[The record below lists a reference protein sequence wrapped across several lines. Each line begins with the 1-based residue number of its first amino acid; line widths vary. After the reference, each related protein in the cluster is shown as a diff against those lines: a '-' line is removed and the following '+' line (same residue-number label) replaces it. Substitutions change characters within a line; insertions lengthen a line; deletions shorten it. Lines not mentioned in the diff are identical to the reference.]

1 MVFREFRLGCF
12 PETYKKSDLF
22 YSIAATLHATIRSK
36 LFAAIKIEGSMMRY
50 RNLAG
55 TDIAV
60 SEVGFG
66 VWTISTG
73 WWGEVDNAKSIKLLH
88 SALDKGIN
96 YFDTAD
102 TYGSGKGETILADAF
117 GGMRDKVVISTK
129 IGYDFYNHTARRG
142 QQERPQVWSE
152 DFLRFALGES
162 LRRLDTDYIDFL
174 QLHNVKMDAVEDDG
188 LFELM
193 DTIKAEG
200 KIRSYGIALGP
211 KIGWKDEGVKA
222 MRERDL
228 SGVQM
233 IHNILEQNPGRSLIE
248 AATETDTSL
257 IVRVPHSS
265 GMLEGKYDENTTFA
279 DNDHRRHRPKE
290 WLIDGL
296 KKVEQL
302 GFLTESGERTLGQAA
317 LKFCLADAAVVST
330 LPNIYDEEQLEEFAA
345 APDVPDLTDDELSRI
360 ADLHESNFGIDK
372 AVSNQQSAIS

>member
-1 MVFREFRLGCF
+1 M
-12 PETYKKSDLF
+12 K
-22 YSIAATLHATIRSK
+22 
-36 LFAAIKIEGSMMRY
+36 Y

-73 WWGEVDNAKSIKLLH
+73 WWGEVDDAKSVKLLR
-88 SALDKGIN
+88 SAFEKGIN

-117 GGMRDKVVISTK
+117 GGMRDEVVISTK

-152 DFLRFALGES
+152 DFLRFALDES
-162 LRRLDTDYIDFL
+162 LRRLDTDYVDFL
-174 QLHNVKMDAVEDDG
+174 QLHNVKMDAVEDDD
-188 LFELM
+188 LFGLM
-193 DTIKAEG
+193 DEIKSEG

-211 KIGWKDEGVKA
+211 KIGWEEEGIKA
-222 MRERDL
+222 MCERGV

-248 AATETDTSL
+248 AANETDTSL

-296 KKVEQL
+296 KKVGQL
-302 GFLTESGERTLGQAA
+302 RFLTDSGERTLGQAA
-317 LKFCLADAAVVST
+317 LKFCLADGAVAST

-360 ADLHESNFGIDK
+360 AELYESNFGLEP
-372 AVSNQQSAIS
+372 AVRG